1 MGRECQS
8 YTGQSDLQM
17 SSRRRQCAASVRLP
31 PPPTMSGVH
40 PGPRRCTALLISK
53 DETSTATKGDALLQ
67 RLPLFLF
74 LTLQPI
80 WWPLVWLPRPLL
92 CLHYLYGQPGSL
104 LPKPQDGDCIS
115 FWVPGPPSLGLSR
128 HPTCFS
134 LMCPTLGLGL
144 LTFISGADMSR
155 PTASVRTPGLRGKSR
170 KNSVLRERRTV
181 VWRWDGV
188 AGCLPTG
195 LKVPLSLKSSFPLT
209 KTQLSIYLD
218 ITCDPYQFTS
228 GHLWLVCSECFQSR
242 TAWQSHLGLTARLP

>member
-40 PGPRRCTALLISK
+40 PGPRPCTALLISE

-92 CLHYLYGQPGSL
+92 CLHYLYGRHGSL
-104 LPKPQDGDCIS
+104 FPKPQDCDCIS

-134 LMCPTLGLGL
+134 LMCPTLGLG
-144 LTFISGADMSR
+144 
-155 PTASVRTPGLRGKSR
+155 
-170 KNSVLRERRTV
+170 
-181 VWRWDGV
+181 
-188 AGCLPTG
+188 
-195 LKVPLSLKSSFPLT
+195 SSP
-209 KTQLSIYLD
+209 S
-218 ITCDPYQFTS
+218 S
-228 GHLWLVCSECFQSR
+228 
-242 TAWQSHLGLTARLP
+242 LGLTCPAPLPQSGPPGSGASPGRIQCSGRGGQWSGGGMGW